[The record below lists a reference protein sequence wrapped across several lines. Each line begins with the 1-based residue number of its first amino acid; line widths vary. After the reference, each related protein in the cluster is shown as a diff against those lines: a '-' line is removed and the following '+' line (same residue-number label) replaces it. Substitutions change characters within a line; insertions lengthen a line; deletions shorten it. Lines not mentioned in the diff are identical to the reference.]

1 MHTPKRSTRR
11 FVGER
16 SGQSGP
22 DGANQLFLRS
32 QHDEGPP
39 LFDMRNNFVGN
50 VVYDLPKTKLTGIP
64 GGVANGWQMS
74 GVLSLASGFPFSV
87 SDAGN
92 TAQRAQFFSQD
103 GLRPNLIP
111 GGNNNPILGG
121 PNLYYDVTQFVPS
134 TCTGSVVCKAG
145 DPDYRVGH
153 YGNLGY
159 NTLTGPGYATI
170 DFSLLKNIPVNE
182 TSRFQFR
189 TEFFNLAN
197 HPNFFLPNA
206 APFLSNGTGSPPAA
220 SRRLVVRRD
229 RSSSL

>member
-1 MHTPKRSTRR
+1 
-11 FVGER
+11 
-16 SGQSGP
+16 
-22 DGANQLFLRS
+22 
-32 QHDEGPP
+32 
-39 LFDMRNNFVGN
+39 MRNNFVGN